1 MALDK
6 ATVARVADLARIKI
20 PEADLAPLAEELNQI
35 MSWIE
40 QLEEVNTDGIAPMA
54 RVVSMTLPM
63 RDDVVTDGGKL
74 KEVLRNGPQAT
85 ERYFSVP
92 KVIE

>member
-6 ATVARVADLARIKI
+6 ATVARVADLARIKV

-63 RDDVVTDGGKL
+63 RDDVVTDGGHV

>member
-1 MALDK
+1 MSTP
-6 ATVARVADLARIKI
+6 AT
-20 PEADLAPLAEELNQI
+20 
-35 MSWIE
+35 
-40 QLEEVNTDGIAPMA
+40 IAPMA

-63 RDDVVTDGGKL
+63 RDDVVTDGGQV
-74 KEVLRNGPQAT
+74 KEVLRNGPNAT